1 MNVLR
6 LCIILLLL
14 APSAFGRVLSY
25 SSYSDRLGGRAY
37 QSRTTRHFLGIEGA
51 TRTNAM
57 DFRAGRIVVYD
68 STGVDAPRVVH
79 TFGTLRFAALYQER
93 ADRPPMILLCEE
105 SVDEKPYHTR
115 LSTDGGT
122 TWITIDALEG
132 VRPAPNDVSDAG
144 GPWTHGLAAPVQI
157 GNQRTPFV
165 VSYERSFS
173 DATTEAWAIAAD
185 GTATKLGAQRRLI
198 GRNAGGTRFLATMF
212 DKSLKTFEL
221 SGSRER
227 NVAAGVD
234 AVGGWITNDGAVY
247 AIAAGTGG
255 VRTVN
260 LYRNGVTTQVA
271 QGQNL
276 IAIPTAGY
284 GGAWILQHEGTGTVL
299 LRHRPRHGLEKL
311 WSVPELLGAD
321 ALHAGISGQT
331 LLIQRPRARRDNNSR
346 GGVMVALWR
355 VGEPAPAA
363 WDELLGRMERW
374 RGFVNLD
381 VDAVAGGAPFV
392 FDTSFTANFANQIA
406 PGVPPPADSAGG
418 ADVIQEW
425 GLLRA
430 SLRQRLVLPVVAPL
444 TDVLIYNPL
453 DVAQKVALRFESS
466 SVDLTLAPREIRVA
480 ADILESLFD
489 REEGRGPL
497 YITPQHH
504 VTVNA
509 RTYVVSGNGT
519 AGYGIAAVDEQNL
532 LGPRFPGIFGGAF
545 PSELFR
551 TNVFLTNLADRTAD
565 VSLIGSNATI
575 PVAVPP
581 ESTVELD
588 DVASMLGTRRGVV
601 AEPTRGNVMASVVA
615 TDEITGDASYF
626 PPDPSASATY
636 YKTLPLLAHI
646 DRPDG
651 TRVRS
656 DVYVTNTGLT
666 RQIIGL
672 WTKPLDSNQSH
683 AGKGFYLEP
692 NETRIIR
699 DALDAYG
706 IRGLGRM
713 QVIST
718 SESGPGALRVTSRM
732 YTTLASGGTYG
743 TVIPVLS
750 VLQYA
755 GEGESLEVLTQAGG
769 NLRVTLNLAEMGF
782 RGTSWRARIRLFDA
796 AGKEIDN
803 FLVTF
808 PGHGRNIVIEDL
820 FRERNLT
827 APAAV
832 RIVIDVLDPGML
844 VGAHALVVDNKT
856 GDPGYVAANLGGK

>member
-37 QSRTTRHFLGIEGA
+37 QSRNTRHFLGIEGA
-51 TRTNAM
+51 SRTNAM

-79 TFGTLRFAALYQER
+79 TFGNLRFAALHQDR
-93 ADRPPMILLCEE
+93 ADRPPVILICEE
-105 SVDEKPYHTR
+105 SPDTKPYHTR

-122 TWITIDALEG
+122 TWVTIDALEG
-132 VRPAPNDVSDAG
+132 VRPAPNTVSDAG

-165 VSYERSFS
+165 VSYERSLG

-185 GTATKLGAQRRLI
+185 GTARKLGVARQLI
-198 GRNAGGTRFLATMF
+198 GRNAGGTKFLAAMY
-212 DKSLKTFEL
+212 DKTLKIYEL

-227 NVAAGVD
+227 TVATGSD
-234 AVGGWITNDGAVY
+234 ALAGWITNDDGVY
-247 AIAAGTGG
+247 AISAGTGG
-255 VRTVN
+255 ARIVN
-260 LYRNGVTTQVA
+260 FHRNGATTRVA

-276 IAIPTAGY
+276 IAIPTSGF
-284 GGAWILQHEGTGTVL
+284 GGAWMMHDEGTGTVL

-311 WSVPELLGAD
+311 WSVPEFLGAD

-331 LLIQRPRARRDNNSR
+331 LLIQRPRARRDSNSR
-346 GGVMVALWR
+346 SGVMLALWR
-355 VGEPAPAA
+355 VGEPAPAS

-392 FDTSFTANFANQIA
+392 FDTSFTSTFANQLA

-430 SLRQRLVLPVVAPL
+430 SLRQRLVLPVVAPR

-466 SVDLTLAPREIRVA
+466 TVDLTLAAREIRVA
-480 ADILESLFD
+480 ANILESLFH

-519 AGYGIAAVDEQNL
+519 AGYGLAAVDEQNL
-532 LGPRFPGIFGGAF
+532 ISPRFPGIFGGAF

-551 TNVFLTNLADRTAD
+551 TNVLLTNLEDRTAD

-601 AEPTRGNVMASVVA
+601 AEPARGNVIASVVA
-615 TDEITGDASYF
+615 TDEITGDATYF
-626 PPDPSASATY
+626 PPDPSVAASF
-636 YKTLPLLAHI
+636 YKVVPFLAHI

-656 DVYVTNTGLT
+656 DVYVTNIGLT
-666 RQIIGL
+666 TQVVGF
-672 WTKPLDSNQSH
+672 WMKHLDSSQPH

-692 NETRIIR
+692 NETRIIH
-699 DALDAYG
+699 DPIDAYG
-706 IRGLGRM
+706 IKGLGRM
-713 QVIST
+713 EIIST
-718 SESGPGALRVTSRM
+718 SNSGPGALRVTSRM

-769 NLRVTLNLAEMGF
+769 NLRVTLNLADMGGGAT
-782 RGTSWRARIRLFDA
+782 RRARIRLYDPT
-796 AGKEIDN
+796 GKQLDD
-803 FLVTF
+803 FTVTL
-808 PGHGRNIVIEDL
+808 PGHNRNVLIEDL

-832 RIVIDVLDPGML
+832 RIRIDVLDPGML
-844 VGAHALVVDNKT
+844 IGAHALVVDVKT
-856 GDPGYVAANLGGK
+856 GDPAFVAANLGGR

>member
-25 SSYSDRLGGRAY
+25 SSYSDQLGGRAY
-37 QSRTTRHFLGIEGA
+37 QSRTTRHFLGIEG
-51 TRTNAM
+51 TSRTNAM
-57 DFRAGRIVVYD
+57 DFRGGRIVLYD

-79 TFGTLRFAALYQER
+79 TFGFLRFAALYQER
-93 ADRPPMILLCEE
+93 ADRPPVILVCHE
-105 SVDEKPYHTR
+105 SAGEKPYHTR

-122 TWITIDALEG
+122 TWVTIDALEG
-132 VRPAPNDVSDAG
+132 MRSAPNSVSDAG

-165 VSYERSFS
+165 VSYERSSS

-185 GTATKLGAQRRLI
+185 GTATKLGAAQQLI
-198 GRNAGGTRFLATMF
+198 GRNAGGTKFLATAG
-212 DKSLKTFEL
+212 KTLKTFEL
-221 SGSRER
+221 TGSRER
-227 NVAAGVD
+227 TVATGVD
-234 AVGGWITNDGAVY
+234 ALGGWITSDGAVY

-255 VRTVN
+255 ARTVN

-321 ALHAGISGQT
+321 ALHAGASGQT
-331 LLIQRPRARRDNNSR
+331 LLIQRPRARRDSNSR
-346 GGVMVALWR
+346 SGVMLALWR
-355 VGEPAPAA
+355 VGEPAPANY
-363 WDELLGRMERW
+363 DELLGRMERW

-381 VDAVAGGAPFV
+381 VDAAAGGAPFV
-392 FDTSFTANFANQIA
+392 FDTNFTATFTNQLP
-406 PGVPPPADSAGG
+406 PGGPPPADYAGG

-453 DVAQKVALRFESS
+453 DAAQKVALRFESS
-466 SVDLTLAPREIRVA
+466 TVDLTLAPREIRLA
-480 ADILESLFD
+480 ADILKSLFN

-509 RTYVVSGNGT
+509 RTYVVSGGGT

-532 LGPRFPGIFGGAF
+532 VGPRFPGVFGGAF
-545 PSELFR
+545 PSDIFR

-565 VSLIGSNATI
+565 VSLIGSSTTI

-588 DVASMLGTRRGVV
+588 DVATMLGTRRGVV
-601 AEPTRGNVMASVVA
+601 AEPVRGNVIAWVVA

-626 PPDPSASATY
+626 PPDPSAMASH
-636 YKTLPLLAHI
+636 YKVIPFLAHI

-666 RQIIGL
+666 TEVIGF
-672 WTKPLDSNQSH
+672 WMKPLDSSQSH

-692 NETRIIR
+692 NETRIIH
-699 DALDAYG
+699 DPIDAYG
-706 IRGLGRM
+706 IKGLGRM
-713 QVIST
+713 EIIST
-718 SESGPGALRVTSRM
+718 SNGGPAALRVTSRM
-732 YTTLASGGTYG
+732 YTTLANGGTYG
-743 TVIPVLS
+743 TIIPLLS

-769 NLRVTLNLAEMGF
+769 NLRVTLNLADLGGGGAP
-782 RGTSWRARIRLFDA
+782 RRARIRLFDPS
-796 AGKEIDN
+796 GKQLDD
-803 FLVTF
+803 FTVTL
-808 PGHGRNIVIEDL
+808 PGYDRNVLIEDL
-820 FRERNLT
+820 FRERNLP

-832 RIVIDVLDPGML
+832 RIRIDVLDAGML
-844 VGAHALVVDNKT
+844 VGAHALVVDSKT